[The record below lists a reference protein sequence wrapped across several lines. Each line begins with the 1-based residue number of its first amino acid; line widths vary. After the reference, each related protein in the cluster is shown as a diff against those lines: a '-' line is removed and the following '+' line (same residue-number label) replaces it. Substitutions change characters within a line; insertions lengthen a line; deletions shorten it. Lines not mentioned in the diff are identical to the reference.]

1 MCQGHYYVGN
11 HKVHIALQNEA
22 WGKARDRTGHSDPR
36 INMKF
41 MAKKKNADK
50 NKEALEVLPQAAQS
64 QNLQALIA
72 RMACIRPCGWLAL
85 DLLTVLIQSP

>member
-1 MCQGHYYVGN
+1 MFEPEPLP
-11 HKVHIALQNEA
+11 LQ
-22 WGKARDRTGHSDPR
+22 TQ
-36 INMKF
+36 
-41 MAKKKNADK
+41 KKGQQIFAGEK
-50 NKEALEVLPQAAQS
+50 KETLEVLPQAAQS